1 MITIEI
7 SENREK
13 QELKIEINRK
23 QETKLEK
30 YVANEISKY
39 IDKLITKNI
48 K

>member
-1 MITIEI
+1 MIKIEI

-30 YVANEISKY
+30 YFANEISKY
-39 IDKLITKNI
+39 IDKLINK
-48 K
+48 